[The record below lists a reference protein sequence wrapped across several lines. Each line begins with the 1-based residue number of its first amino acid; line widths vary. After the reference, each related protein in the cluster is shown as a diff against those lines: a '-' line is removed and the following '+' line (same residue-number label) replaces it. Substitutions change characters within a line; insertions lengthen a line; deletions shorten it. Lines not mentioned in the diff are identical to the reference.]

1 MRARS
6 YISALLGLLWLGF
19 CLPAYALVAVPRL
32 AARVTDQTGTLS
44 ADQISQLEQR
54 LQQFE
59 AAKGSQV
66 SLLIVT
72 TTNPEAI
79 EQYSIRVVEVWKIGR
94 KGVDDGVLLVVAK
107 NDRTVR
113 IEVGYGLEGALP
125 DASANRI
132 IDEIIVP
139 RFKQGE
145 FFTGV
150 SEGLDRIMKV
160 IEGEPLPP
168 PRKGGGGPA
177 SEMKMEAVPI
187 LMFAALAVGGILRSV
202 FGRALGAAVGGVMA
216 GLLIWAL
223 VGLFL
228 AGGFFG
234 LLVFIIV
241 LLGDRAGGGGHR
253 SSGGGFS
260 SGGFSGGGGGGFR
273 GGGGS
278 FGGGG
283 ASGRW

>member
-1 MRARS
+1 MLARF
-6 YISALLGLLWLGF
+6 YISVLLGVLWLG
-19 CLPAYALVAVPRL
+19 LSTPAQALVAVPRL
-32 AARVTDQTGTLS
+32 AARVTDQTATLS
-44 ADQISQLEQR
+44 AEQVSQLEQR

-59 AAKGSQV
+59 AAKGSQIA
-66 SLLIVT
+66 LLIVP

-113 IEVGYGLEGALP
+113 IEVGYSLEGALP
-125 DASANRI
+125 DATANRI

-145 FFTGV
+145 FFAGV

-168 PRKGGGGPA
+168 PRKGGGQLSDNHVGMLPFLFFGA
-177 SEMKMEAVPI
+177 II
-187 LMFAALAVGGILRSV
+187 LGGILRAI
-202 FGRALGAAVGGVMA
+202 FGRFLGATVGGVLA
-216 GLLIWAL
+216 GLVVWFLLGILL
-223 VGLFL
+223 VS
-228 AGGFFG
+228 GFFA
-234 LLVFIIV
+234 LFIFLMILFSNSSGV
-241 LLGDRAGGGGHR
+241 GGHR

-260 SGGFSGGGGGGFR
+260 SGGFSGGGGGFS